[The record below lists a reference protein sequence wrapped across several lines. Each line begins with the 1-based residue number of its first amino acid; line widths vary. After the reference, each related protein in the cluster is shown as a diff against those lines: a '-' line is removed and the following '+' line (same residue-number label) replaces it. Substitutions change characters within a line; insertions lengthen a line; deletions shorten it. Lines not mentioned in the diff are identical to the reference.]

1 MLFNFEGNDNYAEEP
16 YLTRIIVT
24 GASKERGEPING
36 MTILGNE
43 LFISHSDNSVIE
55 VYHTETFNL
64 GRNLMIDG
72 MPYPMD
78 IASCKIANCL
88 YIIFRKDSGSESHI
102 MKLDPKGQ
110 LINKWPSGGYHGR
123 LSTYESNVIVCLV
136 EKQLI
141 HEFNV
146 NGKLIRTVPL
156 SPAVGF
162 NHPRHAIKVI
172 GNHFAVCHGDIRDK
186 LHRVCI
192 VDAHGTIVAELKE
205 WESKIKDGK
214 LNVPVCLVED
224 SERSILVADRDS
236 NKIRL
241 LKLQRNLIKQEWGLH
256 VDGYPVRL
264 CLDETKTQLFVAANN
279 SSFWKGWTDGRILK
293 FSIK

>member
-1 MLFNFEGNDNYAEEP
+1 M
-16 YLTRIIVT
+16 
-24 GASKERGEPING
+24 
-36 MTILGNE
+36 
-43 LFISHSDNSVIE
+43 
-55 VYHTETFNL
+55 
-64 GRNLMIDG
+64 
-72 MPYPMD
+72 
-78 IASCKIANCL
+78 
-88 YIIFRKDSGSESHI
+88 
-102 MKLDPKGQ
+102 
-110 LINKWPSGGYHGR
+110 
-123 LSTYESNVIVCLV
+123 STYESNVIVCLV

-172 GNHFAVCHGDIRDK
+172 GNDFVVCHGDIRDK

-192 VDAHGTIVAELKE
+192 VDAHGTIIAELKE
-205 WESKIKDGK
+205 WKSKIKDGK

-241 LKLQRNLIKQEWGLH
+241 LSCYLEPQRNLIKEEWGL
-256 VDGYPVRL
+256 DGYPVRI
-264 CLDETKTQLFVAANN
+264 CLDESKTQLCVAVNN
-279 SSFWKGWTDGRILK
+279 LSKKEWKDGRILI
-293 FSIK
+293 FNII